1 MQIAKSYISFAS
13 KEATLTM
20 TALKPPKALKQAF
33 SALWVIGASFS
44 CMATA
49 AHSQTNTCYSA
60 RDEAKPTYIKCEV
73 KFVSGGIFSIKDL
86 SDGYTFR
93 IGENGWIPVS
103 GKNCIRNI
111 ESGSAFCLA
120 N

>member
-1 MQIAKSYISFAS
+1 
-13 KEATLTM
+13 M
-20 TALKPPKALKQAF
+20 TARKPQKALKHTFSVLWATGTWLAF
-33 SALWVIGASFS
+33 L
-44 CMATA
+44 ATP

-60 RDEAKPTYIKCEV
+60 IDEAQPNYVKCEV
-73 KFVSGGIFSIKDL
+73 RFVNGEMFSIKNL

-111 ESGSAFCLA
+111 ESGSTFCLS

>member
-1 MQIAKSYISFAS
+1 MP
-13 KEATLTM
+13 TM
-20 TALKPPKALKQAF
+20 TTLNAKKTLKQAF
-33 SALWVIGASFS
+33 TAAWGTGICCFCLT
-44 CMATA
+44 TA

-60 RDEAKPTYIKCEV
+60 RDGTEPTYVKCEV
-73 KFVSGGIFSIKDL
+73 KFVNGSIRSIKDL

-111 ESGSAFCLA
+111 ESGSTFCLSD
-120 N
+120 